1 MTCPLST
8 ADLINKTLNIL
19 FFFLFSYRIKKMEGG
34 TDEGRELLLLLQK
47 KINIFSK
54 KINLTLL

>member
-1 MTCPLST
+1 
-8 ADLINKTLNIL
+8 
-19 FFFLFSYRIKKMEGG
+19 MEGG